1 MHPSQENKRCCLKD
15 FIKNFEREPGGAWNC
30 IMPAEITTIMG
41 RIKVAPGT
49 RFTPGTV
56 FMAVDIVRLLEENYT
71 GRARPLASTSLL
83 NRQA

>member
-1 MHPSQENKRCCLKD
+1 MRPSQERKRCCLKD

-30 IMPAEITTIMG
+30 ITPAEITTIMG

-71 GRARPLASTSLL
+71 GRVRPLTSNSLL
-83 NRQA
+83 GRQA